1 MTEWVLVL
9 ILTFNG
15 TNGASNSMTSIGLPT
30 ESVCRT
36 LGKQWL
42 EQHTTKKGKS
52 FFGMEAISYVRD
64 GARYH
69 CLSSRGK

>member
-30 ESVCRT
+30 EAICRT
-36 LGKQWL
+36 VGKQWL
-42 EQHTTKKGKS
+42 ERHTVRGKS
-52 FFGMEAISYVRD
+52 LFGSGSTSYVRA
-64 GARYH
+64 GASYH
-69 CLSSRGK
+69 CLSSRGT